1 MQNITHV
8 KNLEIGNVS
17 GGEDSKVVKAIYSGD
32 RRQMI
37 EITLRDRAVLAKHKA
52 SEPISVLCLGGNGR
66 FLAGR
71 DLEETQILQPG
82 TLVTLEANIEHE
94 VIAEP
99 ELHILLT
106 KFKQSD

>member
-8 KNLEIGNVS
+8 KDLEIGTVS
-17 GGEDSKVVKAIYSGD
+17 GGEKSKDVKEIFSSG

-37 EITLRDRAVLAKHKA
+37 EITLRDNAVLSKHKA
-52 SEPISVLCLGGNGR
+52 GEPISVLCLGGNGR